1 MNTKKQY
8 MAPASEVVDVEV
20 QLMNNISFGD
30 QSAPQV
36 TWENNTPADSNDEF
50 I

>member
-20 QLMNNISFGD
+20 QLMNAMSIQGE
-30 QSAPQV
+30 QSAPQWTDETV
-36 TWENNTPADSNDEF
+36 ENNDYF

>member
-30 QSAPQV
+30 QSVPQV
-36 TWENNTPADSNDEF
+36 TWDNDTPADNDDF

>member
-20 QLMNNISFGD
+20 QLLTSMSIEGETSPKWTEDTVGNND
-30 QSAPQV
+30 
-36 TWENNTPADSNDEF
+36 DF